1 MPKSAKSR
9 AGGGGSGRRG
19 CPFFGWNRLQEA
31 KDEIVARISLATIQ
45 AAEHSLVLLHHHH
58 HRSFWELL
66 GVTLMQDGCTEN
78 LGRGRKLSPGQ
89 AQAQQSHSLAF
100 HLLNNT
106 LCGIPRNLG
115 MAKNSS
121 SSKTGIHLLHVFL
134 AVMGHRELRGD
145 SYQGAA
151 EPGSSCCATKAST
164 MLKLSWLEWVGNGK
178 KNYCSGNT
186 QRAQIQGTQ
195 KKNPTPKYRKAPKGV
210 PGFICGH
217 LCILRGRHSSAHQR
231 RGSPAMGGQTFLQAK
246 PKCRRVL
253 PSASVRQSRGMLQE
267 GSESRQTSAGWKVQ
281 PQRLGPGCSR
291 SRRRFSEPRLTSTG
305 RRDHRS
311 PGCSSGK
318 HSQTLPAETGPC
330 PTELSQCSKAG
341 DACGVREFL
350 PRVPGRAAPWG
361 AASSGHRRSWACLCS
376 PSSWCIQDFFL
387 GISPTVSY
395 CSGN

>member
-1 MPKSAKSR
+1 MGPGQSNPSCQGLLSLCALARSSPAPRVCPPILARVSRKPRSPEQRNVTPCPVPPRSSWGHSSLEHVEGGMPKSAKSR

-31 KDEIVARISLATIQ
+31 KDEIVARISPAAIQ

-115 MAKNSS
+115 MAKNLS

-164 MLKLSWLEWVGNGK
+164 VLKLSWLDWVGNGK

-195 KKNPTPKYRKAPKGV
+195 KKKPHPKGQKSTKRSPRFHLWSPLHPQREAQLSTSETWQPWDGETKV
-210 PGFICGH
+210 SPSQAQMSPCSP
-217 LCILRGRHSSAHQR
+217 LCISQTKPRDCCRRAARAGKPRLGGRCSLRGWDPAAPGAAG
-231 RGSPAMGGQTFLQAK
+231 GSP
-246 PKCRRVL
+246 
-253 PSASVRQSRGMLQE
+253 
-267 GSESRQTSAGWKVQ
+267 
-281 PQRLGPGCSR
+281 
-291 SRRRFSEPRLTSTG
+291 
-305 RRDHRS
+305 
-311 PGCSSGK
+311 
-318 HSQTLPAETGPC
+318 SQG
-330 PTELSQCSKAG
+330 
-341 DACGVREFL
+341 
-350 PRVPGRAAPWG
+350 
-361 AASSGHRRSWACLCS
+361 
-376 PSSWCIQDFFL
+376 
-387 GISPTVSY
+387 
-395 CSGN
+395 